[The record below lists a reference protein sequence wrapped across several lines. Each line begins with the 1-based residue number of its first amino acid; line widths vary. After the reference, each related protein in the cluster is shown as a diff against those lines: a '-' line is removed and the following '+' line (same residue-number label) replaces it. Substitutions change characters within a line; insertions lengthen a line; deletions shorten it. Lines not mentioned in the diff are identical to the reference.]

1 MWIMLSCFPGQHWHD
16 KVDVMREK
24 MKEKCADVMLLTA
37 LDDIAWLLNL
47 RGSDVPYNPVFYSYV
62 LITLDSV
69 L

>member
-1 MWIMLSCFPGQHWHD
+1 MWKMFSCFPGQHWHD
-16 KVDVMREK
+16 KMNVMREK
-24 MKEKCADVMLLTA
+24 MKEKSADVMLLTA